1 MSGIASVS
9 VFPMVN
15 LIRKCNKVWIEAS
28 MQLQTENPV
37 GVCVTILYV
46 KPHYHLCTV
55 GWVCANS
62 THIFTHRIKDSHR
75 YTHTVTNHANT
86 HTHPLPTH
94 RPHRPHSPPTH
105 QYMQYNMVGTMHL
118 EYALLGSATRLI
130 NRITCQPGIPLSF
143 SYSELTALIS
153 RSTAS
158 ALNSGL
164 MKNCEKRSRASSNFS
179 LLTEK

>member
-1 MSGIASVS
+1 MQQSLDRSKHAVADREPSRRVS
-9 VFPMVN
+9 QF
-15 LIRKCNKVWIEAS
+15 C
-28 MQLQTENPV
+28 MQNHTTICVQLNGCVQT
-37 GVCVTILYV
+37 
-46 KPHYHLCTV
+46 
-55 GWVCANS
+55 A
-62 THIFTHRIKDSHR
+62 FTHRIKDSHR
-75 YTHTVTNHANT
+75 YTHTVTNHTNTNT

-94 RPHRPHSPPTH
+94 RPHPSLPTHPPTH
-105 QYMQYNMVGTMHL
+105 QYMQYSMVGIMHL

-130 NRITCQPGIPLSF
+130 KRITCQPGIPLSF